1 MSGVNGSSWGPGLN
15 GMTVGLVLY
24 GVSVSQYRFYVVSF
38 PGDKLV
44 VKIVAF
50 LVFFLDTINTLAFL
64 CLYYRV
70 LIEYRWN
77 TTYPP
82 TTQMTSLT
90 IAFASNSCVAFLVQC
105 FYAHRVWIIG
115 GRNELLTC
123 GVILAAFAQLAFG
136 ASALEDAYDS
146 NNIATYFS
154 NPDLAANALASAIC
168 DAVITASVFFCLRR
182 SQNGSVLLQENSIQ
196 KLSLIFVQMG
206 LITFASALTTSALYY
221 DSDQAGQYFTAAPV
235 SLLSKTYTNSMLAVL
250 NARKRIRDR
259 QQLEQ
264 ASPSELPTLPT
275 RH

>member
-15 GMTVGLVLY
+15 GKYRCSIIPLLTVRVANRNDSRASSVC
-24 GVSVSQYRFYVVSF
+24 VSVSQYRFYVVSF

-44 VKIVAF
+44 VKIAF

-82 TTQMTSLT
+82 TTQMTRS

-123 GVILAAFAQLAFG
+123 GVILAAFAQL
-136 ASALEDAYDS
+136 DAYDS
-146 NNIATYFS
+146 NDIATYFS

-182 SQNGSVLLQENSIQ
+182 SQNGSGLLQENSIQ

-206 LITFASALTTSALYY
+206 LITF
-221 DSDQAGQYFTAAPV
+221 DQAGQYFTAAPV